1 MVSLL
6 YEFLSAIEV
15 HQRDWRASL
24 YTGTGKALPPYAFS
38 CLWRTSEWLKDLS
51 HKSHGKSLFT
61 GVYSCMLLEISG
73 LTKTST
79 TVMTSIWFLSC
90 ICSVRWPKRAFW
102 ATVVLICLFRSLDWL
117 NRFPQWSHFKGLPP
131 VRDSSGTLG
140 DRSNCHD
147 LSSIQS
153 HS

>member
-1 MVSLL
+1 MSSWVQLKYISATEGLLSILALERLYPRMPSLVSG
-6 YEFLSAIEV
+6 EP
-15 HQRDWRASL
+15 QNDWRTCHTS
-24 YTGTGKALPPYAFS
+24 
-38 CLWRTSEWLKDLS
+38 RTD
-51 HKSHGKSLFT
+51 KSLFT